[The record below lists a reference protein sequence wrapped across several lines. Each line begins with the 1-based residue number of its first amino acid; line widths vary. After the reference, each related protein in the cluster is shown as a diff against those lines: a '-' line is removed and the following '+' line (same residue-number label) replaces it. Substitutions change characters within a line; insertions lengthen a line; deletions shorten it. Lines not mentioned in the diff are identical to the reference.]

1 MKALKT
7 GQAFSADFKFSYNV
21 YSRSKLFQLNFGIT
35 LGV

>member
-7 GQAFSADFKFSYNV
+7 GQAFSADSKFSYNV
-21 YSRSKLFQLNFGIT
+21 YSRSKLFQLNFGVT